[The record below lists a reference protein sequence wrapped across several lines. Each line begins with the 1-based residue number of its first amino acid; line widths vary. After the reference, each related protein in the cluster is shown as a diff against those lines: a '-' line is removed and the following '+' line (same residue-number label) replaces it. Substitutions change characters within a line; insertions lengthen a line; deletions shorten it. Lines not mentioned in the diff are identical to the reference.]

1 MACRV
6 MFRQDG
12 LDRLY
17 AGCPGRTVARDI
29 GKLAQNGLRVA
40 LGDLLAVEY
49 DEVPEVGVGV
59 QQGSIPRRAN
69 ALAAVEGDAV
79 EALALLA
86 KMLQGLV
93 RDLER
98 ERRPDR

>member
-1 MACRV
+1 M
-6 MFRQDG
+6 
-12 LDRLY
+12 
-17 AGCPGRTVARDI
+17 
-29 GKLAQNGLRVA
+29 
-40 LGDLLAVEY
+40 
-49 DEVPEVGVGV
+49 GVGV
-59 QQGSIPRRAN
+59 QQGSNPRRAN
-69 ALAAVEGDAV
+69 ALAAVEVDAV